1 MREFI
6 SLGRTFDTK
15 SLVRLG
21 WKCEKLS
28 EEELVY
34 MVKKKAG
41 LRRRKCPK
49 EKVSIIHSSKIHIIS
64 GSGNMFSAK
73 P

>member
-1 MREFI
+1 
-6 SLGRTFDTK
+6 
-15 SLVRLG
+15 
-21 WKCEKLS
+21 
-28 EEELVY
+28 